1 MRHVSVEKKLKLQ
14 KFLNLLQHF
23 LISMT
28 NAEALVQERLKSALN
43 RDEERQVLFGS
54 SSSSTTTKY
63 PKQTVQFGRFFER
76 GFGPVASPR
85 TAPLPLLPASLAT
98 SLSFAQLSSKLR
110 IHASLVCCASQV
122 LSDRLCTLRSDLPL
136 HLPELF
142 FFFASSFFL
151 GQRSTP
157 C

>member
-1 MRHVSVEKKLKLQ
+1 
-14 KFLNLLQHF
+14 
-23 LISMT
+23 MT

-142 FFFASSFFL
+142 FVFASSIFL
-151 GQRSTP
+151 RSAFNSLLIVSAAP
-157 C
+157 PR